1 MIDTKNK
8 DMYFYNIDL
17 RKQKP
22 LIKNFRKSKSDD
34 IFITNDLV
42 NWTTNFN
49 NFNKENKSGIA
60 TVIVFRYRKI

>member
-8 DMYFYNIDL
+8 DMCFYNIDL

-42 NWTTNFN
+42 NWTTNFD

-60 TVIVFRYRKI
+60 TVLVLRYRKD